1 MSRVISIPKKAAGGV
16 LIYALL
22 GSTALTPGSAFAQA
36 SADEEI
42 RDVIVVTTQR
52 REENILDV
60 PYNITVLSGDAI
72 EDSITLDN
80 AELFRS
86 VPGAGQIDQGPR
98 NLQFNSIRIRGLN
111 VDSSAFGD
119 FLLGS
124 VSTVSTYVNETPVFA
139 NLALID
145 LERVEVQRGPQAT
158 LYGSGA
164 LGGTVK
170 YLTRKP
176 QLGEVEGRFTATGT
190 RADGS
195 ESFGYS
201 TGAVFNA
208 PLGDNFAIRA
218 NVLWQDYPGI
228 TDYVNLY
235 VLDADGVPVQPNG
248 IFDLGFDST
257 EYESVEDVDDYQSLY
272 ARFSALWAPTDNV
285 EFVAN
290 YFYQDDD
297 SGGRRQPSLG
307 VDGLGEP
314 YGEYENGAVIR
325 EPADRE
331 LHLGSLEANIDL
343 GFATLTSAS
352 SYYENDGG
360 SETDNTGF
368 FANNLAQF
376 YYSTYYVFPRPLYTA
391 ERTFSDEAFVQEV
404 RLVSN
409 TDSFVDYVLGVF
421 YQDQTRTATQVS
433 DLVGFEAWADAF
445 FLVDFVFTDN
455 VFTFD
460 RSEDYREIAV
470 FGEITFN
477 LTDDLKITGGARWFD
492 NESTTNTF
500 VRAGLYTFF
509 NGEAET
515 TFTAEDNDVLFRAN
529 IAYEI
534 GDDDLIYA
542 TFSEGYRR
550 GGSNGVPTIG
560 QFANNP
566 EWLIFESDTAT
577 NYEIGAKGTFG
588 GIRYDLS
595 GFYIDWDNPQFNT
608 STPNGFFF
616 AVANAAE
623 ARTTGIELQ
632 LNGSLAEDRLNYGIG
647 YAFVDAELTAD
658 FVAPPAFGSTVGTP
672 VAADGAPLPGVARH
686 SLNFAADYTIPLSSS
701 FSLISRV
708 DGYYQSSTQNVLD
721 QGVLNAD
728 VFDGFSIWDLT
739 FTLAS
744 GDWDASFFMKNVFNE
759 DGTTGAFTP
768 DAFGPV
774 PTADFFGSNSRQFI
788 ALPRTFGIAFNYSF

>member
-1 MSRVISIPKKAAGGV
+1 MSKSISIPKTAAGGALV
-16 LIYALL
+16 YALL
-22 GSTALTPGSAFAQA
+22 GSTALTPGFALAQTNA
-36 SADEEI
+36 EEV

-52 REENILDV
+52 REENVLDV

-72 EDSITLDN
+72 EDAITLDN

-86 VPGAGQIDQGPR
+86 IPGASQIDQGPR
-98 NLQFNSIRIRGLN
+98 NIQFNSIRIRGLN

-119 FLLGS
+119 FFLGS
-124 VSTVSTYVNETPVFA
+124 IPTVATYVNETPVFG

-170 YLTRKP
+170 FLTRKP
-176 QLGEVEGRFTATGT
+176 QLGEVEGRITATGS
-190 RADGS
+190 RVDGS
-195 ESFGYS
+195 ESFGYT
-201 TGAVFNA
+201 TGGVFNA

-218 NVLWQDYPGI
+218 NVLWQDFPGI
-228 TDYVNLY
+228 TDYVNLF
-235 VLDADGVPVQPNG
+235 VLDDAGVPVQPNG
-248 IFDLGFDST
+248 VFALGPDAAEF
-257 EYESVEDVDDYQSLY
+257 ESVEDADDYQSLY
-272 ARFSALWAPTDNV
+272 ARFSALWAPTDSV
-285 EFVAN
+285 ELVAN
-290 YFYQDDD
+290 YFFQDDD
-297 SGGRRQPSLG
+297 SGGRRQPSQG
-307 VDGLGEP
+307 VDGFGNAFGEF
-314 YGEYENGAVIR
+314 ENGAVILEPSER
-325 EPADRE
+325 EF
-331 LHLGSLEANIDL
+331 HLGSLEANIDL

-352 SYYENDGG
+352 SYYDNRGS

-391 ERTFSDEAFVQEV
+391 QRTFSDEAFVQEL

-409 TDSFVDYVLGVF
+409 TDGFVDYVLGLF
-421 YQDQTRTATQVS
+421 YQDQTRTATQIS

-445 FLVDFVFTDN
+445 FLTDFVFTDN

-477 LTDDLKITGGARWFD
+477 LTDRLKVTGGARWFD
-492 NESTTNTF
+492 NKSTTDTF

-529 IAYEI
+529 VAYEI

-550 GGSNGVPTIG
+550 GGSNGVPTVG

-577 NYEIGAKGTFG
+577 NYELGVKGTIG
-588 GIRYDLS
+588 GIRYDVS

-623 ARTTGIELQ
+623 ARTMGVEFQ
-632 LNGSLAEDRLNYGIG
+632 LNGSLLEDRLNYGVG

-658 FVAPPAFGSTVGTP
+658 FIAPPGAGETAGTF
-672 VAADGAPLPGVARH
+672 VAADGAPLPGVAKH
-686 SLNFAADYTIPLSSS
+686 SVNFAADYTIPLSSNY
-701 FSLISRV
+701 SLISRV
-708 DGYYQSSTQNVLD
+708 DGFYQSSTQNVLD

-728 VFDGFSIWDLT
+728 VFEGFSIWDLT

-759 DGTTGAFTP
+759 AGVTGAFTP
-768 DAFGPV
+768 DAFGPE
-774 PTADFFGSNSRQFI
+774 PAADFFGSNSRQFI